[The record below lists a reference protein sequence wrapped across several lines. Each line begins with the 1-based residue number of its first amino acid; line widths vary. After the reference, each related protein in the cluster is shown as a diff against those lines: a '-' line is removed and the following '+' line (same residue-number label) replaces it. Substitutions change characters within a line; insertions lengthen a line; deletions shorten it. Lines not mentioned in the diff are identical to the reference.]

1 MKTKRFDISFIAPL
15 FLFAFFSICVMS
27 VLIMGADLYRK
38 QTQRDLV
45 GYNHRT
51 VSQYI
56 STRIHQ
62 SDKHNS
68 FFVSDFNTQTP
79 QSKGNAFFFT
89 EIINGSEYYTCIYS
103 HDGYLYELFA
113 AKEDSLD
120 ITAGERILEVQS
132 VEFIDNGKN
141 ITVNVTHLDDSVQTI
156 VINLRC
162 SGEKT
167 S

>member
-62 SDKHNS
+62 SDKHDS

-103 HDGYLYELFA
+103 HDGYLYEQNPHPRQTNTPMKGSD
-113 AKEDSLD
+113 AKKEHNHC
-120 ITAGERILEVQS
+120 R
-132 VEFIDNGKN
+132 
-141 ITVNVTHLDDSVQTI
+141 SVQHI
-156 VINLRC
+156 CRHQQK
-162 SGEKT
+162 EKLLYVEGF
-167 S
+167 

>member
-62 SDKHNS
+62 SDKHDS

-79 QSKGNAFFFT
+79 QSKGNAFF
-89 EIINGSEYYTCIYS
+89 
-103 HDGYLYELFA
+103 LPKL
-113 AKEDSLD
+113 
-120 ITAGERILEVQS
+120 
-132 VEFIDNGKN
+132 
-141 ITVNVTHLDDSVQTI
+141 
-156 VINLRC
+156 
-162 SGEKT
+162 
-167 S
+167 